1 VSKTGT
7 PADREEI
14 LCVHLPYEI
23 EMLRFAYAM
32 LQQPYHGRVMANSLI
47 ECFCIHARNLI
58 DFFYED
64 KKDGHNTVVARQFV
78 DRASY
83 RNVGVKKK
91 KGEPL
96 YDLYVK
102 LNKQIAHITY
112 DRAGI
117 TDADKIGPQD
127 RKDIR
132 DLIEAEIHNFGSSEL
147 RIPYTKYA
155 DKYQRDLSYNAVSF
169 SPNSPTST
177 SVPAASST
185 VTFNPSPPAGNYV
198 YLTGLRDEPNSSS

>member
-1 VSKTGT
+1 
-7 PADREEI
+7 
-14 LCVHLPYEI
+14 
-23 EMLRFAYAM
+23 
-32 LQQPYHGRVMANSLI
+32 MANSLI

-64 KKDGHNTVVARQFV
+64 KNDGHNTAVARQFV

-83 RNVGVKKK
+83 KNVVVNFWK

-117 TDADKIGPQD
+117 TDADKIGAQD

-132 DLIEAEIHNFGSSEL
+132 DSIEAEIDNFGNSKL
-147 RIPYTKYA
+147 RNPYTKYA
-155 DKYQRDLSYNAVSF
+155 DKYQRDLSYNAVPF
-169 SPNSPTST
+169 SPNAPACT
-177 SVPAASST
+177 SVPAVSST
-185 VTFNPSPPAGNYV
+185 ITFNPSPPAGNYV